1 MDFRLHGISKMKK
14 AQIVREQM
22 PYGKVLVVDDMETN
36 LYVAKGFLLPYGLEI
51 DTASSGRRAI
61 EKIERGSVYDIVFM
75 DHMMPDMD
83 GIETVKIIR
92 RKGYTGTII
101 ALTANAVAGQA
112 EIFME
117 NGFNGFISKPIDI
130 RELNAALNKYVRNKR
145 PAEESKTPHIDPELA
160 KLFILDVEKA
170 AAALKEYKSYE
181 SDNLQ
186 TYIINTHAL
195 KSVLANIGETALSD
209 LARELEAAGRDKNIS
224 FISKET
230 PAFLNDLQFVVERLK
245 T

>member
-1 MDFRLHGISKMKK
+1 
-14 AQIVREQM
+14 M

-51 DTASSGRRAI
+51 DTATSGKSAI
-61 EKIERGSVYDIVFM
+61 EKIESGNSYDIVFM
-75 DHMMPDMD
+75 DHMMPEMD

-92 RKGYTGTII
+92 RKGYMHPII

-130 RELNAALNKYVRNKR
+130 REMNAALNKYVRVKQ
-145 PAEESKTPHIDPELA
+145 PAGASKKPSIDPELA
-160 KLFILDVEKA
+160 KLFVLDVERA
-170 AAALKEYKSYE
+170 VAALKEYKSYD

-186 TYIINTHAL
+186 MYIINTHAL
-195 KSVLANIGETALSD
+195 KSVLASIDETALSD
-209 LARELEAAGRDKNIS
+209 LARDLESAGRDKNIS

-230 PAFLNDLQFVVERLK
+230 PAFLNSLQFVVERLK
-245 T
+245 V